1 MSLSFESIEKLTS
14 FLGGYPY
21 EYGLVQKLLG
31 PTSTSVD
38 AKQEI
43 ERKNFGCRHCLREKM
58 EMEAVAAAAV
68 AAASTNQP
76 SDVQPQGP
84 TSPTTKASARPT
96 MIELKA
102 LVYHMHDTTEG
113 PLEKPP
119 PLYSFNGM
127 RSHLKGK

>member
-1 MSLSFESIEKLTS
+1 MEISLESIEKLTF

-21 EYGLVQKLLG
+21 EYGLTQSLLG

-38 AKQEI
+38 AKKEI
-43 ERKNFGCRHCLREKM
+43 ERKNFGCRHCLRTKIGTE
-58 EMEAVAAAAV
+58 AAAAIV
-68 AAASTNQP
+68 ATASTNQP

-84 TSPTTKASARPT
+84 TSTTTEDSPKPT
-96 MIELKA
+96 MIELKS

>member
-1 MSLSFESIEKLTS
+1 MALSFESVEKLTS

-31 PTSTSVD
+31 PTSASAD
-38 AKQEI
+38 AKKEI
-43 ERKNFGCRHCLREKM
+43 ERKNFGCRHCLRQKM
-58 EMEAVAAAAV
+58 EMEAAAAV
-68 AAASTNQP
+68 ATPSTNQP
-76 SDVQPQGP
+76 SDVQPQDP
-84 TSPTTKASARPT
+84 TPPMPKAHAKPT
-96 MIELKA
+96 MIELKS

-119 PLYSFNGM
+119 PLYIFNGM

>member
-1 MSLSFESIEKLTS
+1 MALSFESVEKLAS

-31 PTSTSVD
+31 PTSSSVD
-38 AKQEI
+38 AKKEI
-43 ERKNFGCRHCLREKM
+43 ERKNFGCRHCLRQKM
-58 EMEAVAAAAV
+58 EMEAAAAAAV
-68 AAASTNQP
+68 ATPSTNQP
-76 SDVQPQGP
+76 SDVQPQDP
-84 TSPTTKASARPT
+84 TPPMPKAHAKPT
-96 MIELKA
+96 MIELKS

-119 PLYSFNGM
+119 PLYIFNGM